1 MAMVSIL
8 PSIYMLVT
16 GEFAQGTTPTICRCR
31 LLIVSHASN
40 RPNSQVRAVYFVDL
54 SPVREYSSAI
64 ARVRFHE
71 ESMAKYLQCSEC
83 GKLAFYYDDYV
94 GTEKPFYRRFM
105 RYPEGEAKHEPPRC
119 FNCGGVP
126 RLIHD
131 NIKEEKAAAAKH

>member
-1 MAMVSIL
+1 MHQISQIL
-8 PSIYMLVT
+8 NPVWAAILT
-16 GEFAQGTTPTICRCR
+16 LPG
-31 LLIVSHASN
+31 
-40 RPNSQVRAVYFVDL
+40 
-54 SPVREYSSAI
+54 VREYSSPTAGQDS
-64 ARVRFHE
+64 RGKT
-71 ESMAKYLQCSEC
+71 MAKYLQCSEC

-94 GTEKPFYRRFM
+94 GTEKPFYKRFM